1 MTLDR
6 VFIILLTY
14 VGNLSHNACE
24 MRTMEIT
31 KEEFEEI
38 VARKHESLPIVIK
51 EKIENVE
58 FFVEEGTSPNLLGLY
73 HGIPYP
79 KRKNPGYSFVMPDKI
94 TLFKKPIE
102 RGCRTR
108 EQLEKRIEKVLF
120 HEIGHYLGL
129 DEDDLLKMSL

>member
-1 MTLDR
+1 MKNTMT
-6 VFIILLTY
+6 
-14 VGNLSHNACE
+14 
-24 MRTMEIT
+24 IT

-38 VARKHESLPIVIK
+38 VAEKRESLPDVIK
-51 EKIENVE
+51 SRIDNVE

-79 KRKNPGYSFVMPDKI
+79 KRKNPGYSLVMPDKI

-108 EQLEKRIEKVLF
+108 KELEKRIETVLF

-129 DEDDLLKMSL
+129 DEDDLSKLNL